1 MVYDDSFDVVVI
13 GGGPGGYSAA
23 IRASQLG
30 GRVAL
35 IENDTLGGVCT
46 NRGCIPTKFLLGSAE
61 LLESIK
67 KAKNFGIMISDP
79 HVDFPAMIAAK
90 EGVVKRLV
98 KGIEFLLSKNGIK
111 QYSGFGS
118 ISDPGSVKV
127 EGNDGLLL
135 VLRSKNTILATGSE
149 AIRPAI
155 PGIDGKGILTSSEV
169 LNVDKIPS
177 EMIILGAGPEGVEF
191 ASIFQT
197 FGTKIHLVDM
207 LPRILPKEDSE
218 ISTALQRIFERNGVS
233 VHCDSKVVLV
243 SDAPGKKIVEIFS
256 EGTRSKLVGEV
267 VLLCMGRKPN
277 IARLGL
283 ERVGINTSRDRIDVN
298 LRMETSV
305 PAIYAIGDCASTHLL
320 AYTAAEE
327 GIVAAQNALGN
338 NSTVD
343 YSALPRCI
351 FCKPE
356 VGAVGITEDELRKT
370 GRKFVVGKFPFRA
383 NGRAISAAKSDG
395 FVKILSG
402 EHDKKILGV
411 HILGPYAT
419 EIIHQ
424 AAMAMKL
431 GATIDDLTSMMYG
444 HPTFSESLKEAAY
457 EGLGRPLN
465 S

>member
-1 MVYDDSFDVVVI
+1 
-13 GGGPGGYSAA
+13 
-23 IRASQLG
+23 
-30 GRVAL
+30 
-35 IENDTLGGVCT
+35 
-46 NRGCIPTKFLLGSAE
+46 
-61 LLESIK
+61 
-67 KAKNFGIMISDP
+67 
-79 HVDFPAMIAAK
+79 
-90 EGVVKRLV
+90 
-98 KGIEFLLSKNGIK
+98 
-111 QYSGFGS
+111 
-118 ISDPGSVKV
+118 
-127 EGNDGLLL
+127 
-135 VLRSKNTILATGSE
+135 VLK
-149 AIRPAI
+149 
-155 PGIDGKGILTSSEV
+155 
-169 LNVDKIPS
+169 VDKIPS

-305 PAIYAIGDCASTHLL
+305 PAIYAIGDCASSHLL

-327 GIVAAQNALGN
+327 GVVAAQNALGN
-338 NSTVD
+338 NTTID

-431 GATIDDLTSMMYG
+431 GATIDDLTSMIYG

>member
-1 MVYDDSFDVVVI
+1 MIYDDSFDVVVI

-46 NRGCIPTKFLLGSAE
+46 NKGCIPTKFLLGSAE
-61 LLESIK
+61 LLESIR
-67 KAKNFGIMISDP
+67 KAKNFGITVSDP
-79 HVDFPAMIAAK
+79 QVDLPAMIAAE

-127 EGNDGLLL
+127 EGNDGLSILL
-135 VLRSKNTILATGSE
+135 GSKNTILATGSE
-149 AIRPAI
+149 GIRPSI
-155 PGIDGKGILTSSEV
+155 PGIDGEGILTTDEV
-169 LNVDKIPS
+169 LKIDKIPS
-177 EMIILGAGPEGVEF
+177 EIIILGGGPEGVEF
-191 ASIFQT
+191 TSMFQS
-197 FGTKIHLVDM
+197 FGSKVHLIDM

-218 ISTALQRIFERNGVS
+218 ISIALQRLFERSGVS
-233 VHCDSKVVLV
+233 VHCDSRVVKVGDE
-243 SDAPGKKIVEIFS
+243 SGKKIVEIS
-256 EGTRSKLVGEV
+256 SKGAIRKLEGEV
-267 VLLCMGRKPN
+267 VLLCMGRKPK
-277 IARLGL
+277 IARLCL
-283 ERVGINTSRDRIDVN
+283 ERVGINTSGGKIEVN
-298 LRMETSV
+298 VRMETNV
-305 PAIYAIGDCASTHLL
+305 PTIFAIGDCASIHLL
-320 AYTAAEE
+320 AYIAAEE
-327 GIVAAQNALGN
+327 GIVAAQNALGTD
-338 NSTVD
+338 SKVE
-343 YSALPRCI
+343 YSVLPRCI

-356 VGAVGITEDELRKT
+356 VGAVGLTEDELRNTDMKY
-370 GRKFVVGKFPFRA
+370 VVGKFSFRA

-402 EHDKKILGV
+402 ENDKKILGV

-419 EIIHQ
+419 EIVHQ
-424 AAMAMKL
+424 ATIAMKL
-431 GATIDDLTSMMYG
+431 GATIDDLASLLYG

-457 EGLGRPLN
+457 AGLGRPLN

>member
-1 MVYDDSFDVVVI
+1 MINDDSFDVVVI

-35 IENDTLGGVCT
+35 IESDALGGVCT
-46 NRGCIPTKFLLGSAE
+46 NSGCIPTKFLLGSAE
-61 LLESIK
+61 LFDSIK
-67 KAKNFGIMISDP
+67 KAKNFGIMVTDP
-79 HVDFPAMIAAK
+79 HVDLPAMIAAK
-90 EGVVKRLV
+90 EGVVRRLV

-111 QYSGFGS
+111 QYHGFGS
-118 ISDPGSVKV
+118 ISDLGSVKV
-127 EGNDGLLL
+127 EGNDGLPII
-135 VLRSKNTILATGSE
+135 LRSKNTILATGSD

-155 PGIDGKGILTSSEV
+155 PGIDGERILTSSEV
-169 LNVDKIPS
+169 LKLDKIPS

-191 ASIFQT
+191 ASIFQS

-218 ISTALQRIFERNGVS
+218 ISTALQRIFERSGVS
-233 VHCDSKVVLV
+233 VHCDSKVVSV
-243 SDAPGKKIVEIFS
+243 SDALGKKSVEIIS
-256 EGTRSKLVGEV
+256 EDTRLKLEGEV
-267 VLLCMGRKPN
+267 VLLCIGRKPN
-277 IARLGL
+277 IARLSL
-283 ERVGINTSRDRIDVN
+283 ERVGIHTSRDRIDVN
-298 LRMETSV
+298 LRMETNV
-305 PAIYAIGDCASTHLL
+305 PSIYAIGDCASTHLL

-338 NSTVD
+338 DSTVD
-343 YSALPRCI
+343 YSVLPRCI

-370 GRKFVVGKFPFRA
+370 DKKFVVGKFPFRA

-419 EIIHQ
+419 EIVHQ
-424 AAMAMKL
+424 AALAMKL
-431 GATIDDLTSMMYG
+431 GATIDDLASLIYG

>member
-155 PGIDGKGILTSSEV
+155 PGIDGEGILTSSEV
-169 LNVDKIPS
+169 LKVDKIPS

-343 YSALPRCI
+343 YFALPRCI

-431 GATIDDLTSMMYG
+431 GATIDDLTSMIYG